1 LPACLPQRA
10 AAPKSPEVDDSPQ
23 RARRPRTEPAPAALA
38 VDEGNDFGFA
48 NDYDDDAYDAPQ
60 AATAAANR
68 ANAAHA
74 AQSSSSRQVAAA
86 TTATLREARDKLLAY
101 EDRDPLLEALG
112 PAHKE
117 TARVSRET
125 LAKSSAAGYGCYSS
139 FVVSVQY

>member
-1 LPACLPQRA
+1 
-10 AAPKSPEVDDSPQ
+10 
-23 RARRPRTEPAPAALA
+23 

-68 ANAAHA
+68 ANAAHAAHA

-112 PAHKE
+112 PAQKE

-125 LAKSSAAGYGCYSS
+125 LTKSSAAGYGCYSS
-139 FVVSVQY
+139 IVTSVRY

>member
-1 LPACLPQRA
+1 
-10 AAPKSPEVDDSPQ
+10 
-23 RARRPRTEPAPAALA
+23 

-60 AATAAANR
+60 AATAAASR
-68 ANAAHA
+68 ANA

-125 LAKSSAAGYGCYSS
+125 LTKSSAAGYDCYGS
-139 FVVSVQY
+139 FVTSMRY